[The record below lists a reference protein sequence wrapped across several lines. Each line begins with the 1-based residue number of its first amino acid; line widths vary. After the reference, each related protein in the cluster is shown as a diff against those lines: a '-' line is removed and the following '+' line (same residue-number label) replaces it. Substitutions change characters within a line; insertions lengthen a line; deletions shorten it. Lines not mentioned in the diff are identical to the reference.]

1 MFGGIMQI
9 NKKLRSGDDRID
21 TYIEQLEEELLTR
34 ENSSIHKLIRNANKA
49 ASVISEDM
57 GRISEGRDSECIILK
72 DDKDDKRLERIL
84 SVIKCTDAF
93 KEISILADELI
104 PEIVNEAL
112 DLKVKIEEGENA
124 FEKMQGRVKEHGRR

>member
-1 MFGGIMQI
+1 MQI
-9 NKKLRSGDDRID
+9 NKKLRSGDVRID
-21 TYIEQLEEELLTR
+21 TYIEQLENELLNR

-57 GRISEGRDSECIILK
+57 GRIAEGRDSECIILK

-104 PEIVNEAL
+104 PEVTNEVL

-124 FEKMQGRVKEHGRR
+124 FEKMQERVKGSGRK